1 LVKIVRN
8 DIYFEN
14 PGPENTND
22 VVEAVKQRV
31 DQTNIKH
38 VIIASD
44 SGDTAVKF
52 AEALAGKARVFCVC
66 QGPSLR
72 EWGFSWP
79 SMKAEN
85 ETRLKELDAVIL
97 NNAPF
102 IFHNSMYTSAKFD
115 EIYPEK
121 IVRETLYFFG
131 QGLKVAVEVVLMATM
146 CGLLNPSEEVIGV
159 GGSSRGSDTAL
170 IMRSTYPTAV
180 FSKDPK
186 KRLEIKEIIC
196 MPRSKK

>member
-1 LVKIVRN
+1 MGKIIRN

-22 VVEAVKQRV
+22 VVEAVRKRV

-52 AEALAGKARVFCVC
+52 AEALKGKARVFCVC

-85 ETRLKELDAVIL
+85 KTRLNELDTVIL

-102 IFHNSMYTSAKFD
+102 IFHNSIYTSAKFE

-146 CGLLNPSEEVIGV
+146 CGLINPSEEVIGV
-159 GGSSRGSDTAL
+159 GGSSKGADTAI

-186 KRLEIKEIIC
+186 KRLEIEEIIC
-196 MPRSKK
+196 MPRMKK

>member
-1 LVKIVRN
+1 MGKIIRN

-22 VVEAVKQRV
+22 VVKVVKQRV

-38 VIIASD
+38 VIVASD
-44 SGDTAVKF
+44 SGDTALKF
-52 AEALAGKARVFCVC
+52 AEALTGKTRVFCVC

-79 SMKAEN
+79 SMKVEN
-85 ETRLKELDAVIL
+85 KKRLNELGVVIL
-97 NNAPF
+97 DNAPF
-102 IFHNSMYTSAKFD
+102 IFHNSVYTSAKFD

-146 CGLLNPSEEVIGV
+146 CGLLDPYEEVIGV
-159 GGSSRGSDTAL
+159 GGSSRGADTAIIL
-170 IMRSTYPTAV
+170 RSTYPTAV
-180 FSKDPK
+180 FSNDPK
-186 KRLEIKEIIC
+186 KRLEIRELIC
-196 MPRSKK
+196 MPRMKK

>member
-1 LVKIVRN
+1 MGKIFRN

-22 VVEAVKQRV
+22 VVKAVKQRV

-38 VIIASD
+38 VIVASD
-44 SGDTAVKF
+44 SGDTALKF
-52 AEALAGKARVFCVC
+52 AEALAGKTRVFCVC

-79 SMKAEN
+79 SMKVEN
-85 ETRLKELDAVIL
+85 KKRLKELDAVIL
-97 NNAPF
+97 DNAPF
-102 IFHNSMYTSAKFD
+102 IFHNSVYTSAKFD

-146 CGLLNPSEEVIGV
+146 CGLLDPSEEVIGV
-159 GGSSRGSDTAL
+159 GGSSRGADTAIIL
-170 IMRSTYPTAV
+170 RSTYPTAV
-180 FSKDPK
+180 FSNDPK
-186 KRLEIKEIIC
+186 KRLEIREIIC
-196 MPRSKK
+196 MPRMKK